1 MLKVDRFMM
10 DGTSRAIGKCGWV
23 DGWLRGFL
31 EVQIKGLN
39 IKVRKLITASIM
51 VECELLKEGAL
62 AGSRPAR
69 NQLASLLQAP
79 SLCISQWAVFSTD
92 FK

>member
-69 NQLASLLQAP
+69 NQLASTAGPEPLYFP
-79 SLCISQWAVFSTD
+79 MGCV
-92 FK
+92 